1 MKFAELLQELT
12 QIVQELES
20 GNLSLEESIEKYKR
34 GMELSILCKEK
45 LTEAK
50 DIVVNK
56 MNDNGKS

>member
-34 GMELSILCKEK
+34 GMELSILCKEQ
-45 LTEAK
+45 LPEAK